1 MRNVLVTRVCLSVRR
16 RILTLL
22 HAPGCRLGQMV
33 GTAPSCALLG
43 GFAIGARVSLLWQH
57 SANAICQRVLAFA
70 LCLVLLKFMPTFDS
84 KTPKCRHML
93 RATFRADLFLFGT
106 LALSGIRLKVVYQ

>member
-1 MRNVLVTRVCLSVRR
+1 ML
-16 RILTLL
+16 
-22 HAPGCRLGQMV
+22 
-33 GTAPSCALLG
+33 AL
-43 GFAIGARVSLLWQH
+43 
-57 SANAICQRVLAFA
+57 A